1 MKAFFREILNPF
13 QIDRNTSNDLAAVF
27 HNYYLDIAWY
37 GLLNGTTLSF
47 LNYFAVRMGATSTQ
61 VGLITAGPAVISLLI
76 ALPAGVFL
84 QRFPINRATFTSAA
98 ITRIF
103 YLVLILLPF
112 IQNSTVVISA
122 VILITLI
129 MSIPAVF
136 STVAFNTAFAV
147 NIPDEN
153 RAHVAGVRNAA
164 FAVVTI
170 LVSLMSGFIL
180 NQVQFP
186 HGYVIVFAIGA
197 IGAAGSSVHLFRLIP
212 SIEKDQFGMRQPVQK
227 DDSRK
232 WITERIAEGVR
243 TFRKQVRFDLLKG
256 KAGIPILLL
265 TSITFALY
273 ISAPVFPV
281 YLVNRFHFSDQ
292 VLSIGMACF
301 NFTIFLGSLNLAWVE
316 RKIGRKKAIG
326 FGFVLMSTFPAIMIF
341 MKNPLI
347 YYAGNLIS
355 GIGSALVNGELF
367 NYLYERIPAEDHT
380 SGVAWYT
387 LSSNAAVLT
396 GALLGP
402 LIANTFDFT
411 ISMIIFTCLRFA
423 VSLMILRWG

>member
-1 MKAFFREILNPF
+1 MKASFRKILHPF
-13 QIDRNTSNDLAAVF
+13 QIDRNTSTDLAAVF

-61 VGLITAGPAVISLLI
+61 VGLITAGPAVISLLC

-84 QRFPINRATFTSAA
+84 HRFPINRVTFTSAA

-112 IQNSTVVISA
+112 ITNSTVVITA
-122 VILITLI
+122 VILITLL
-129 MSIPAVF
+129 MSIPAVL

-147 NIPDEN
+147 NIPDEY

-186 HGYVIVFAIGA
+186 HGYVVVFAIGA
-197 IGAAGSSVHLFRLIP
+197 IGAAGSAVHLFRLIP
-212 SIEKDQFGMRQPVQK
+212 PIEKDQFAMRKSAQK
-227 DDSRK
+227 DDTRK
-232 WITERIAEGVR
+232 WITDRIAEGVR

-301 NFTIFLGSLNLAWVE
+301 NFTIFLGSMNLARVE
-316 RKIGRKKAIG
+316 RQIGRKNAIG
-326 FGFVLMSTFPAIMIF
+326 FGFVLMSTFPAILIF
-341 MKNPLI
+341 MKDPLV
-347 YYAGNLIS
+347 YYAGNLVS

-367 NYLYERIPAEDHT
+367 NYLYERIPSEDHT

-411 ISMIIFTCLRFA
+411 ISMIIFTCLRFT
-423 VSLMILRWG
+423 VSLMVLRWG